1 MKFTVTAFALT
12 TALLCAGVAQAADPE
27 SAPKSCNQELG
38 RKKAAVLVEQCKMV
52 SPATRPPCHAANACE
67 LIREEIK
74 RSCKLM
80 GDDKGTPKFCKEAK

>member
-1 MKFTVTAFALT
+1 MKSITTAFALT
-12 TALLCAGVAQAADPE
+12 TALLCTCAAQAADPE
-27 SAPKSCNQELG
+27 PVPKSCNQELG

-74 RSCKLM
+74 RSCDLL